1 MNALHKIEH
10 WADAHRPTF
19 FVILRVFLGVFIT
32 YKGLNFM
39 FNIGDLQSTMTEQ
52 AGLNFFAAGIAH
64 YVIFAHVLGG
74 PLITFG
80 LYTRWISLL
89 QIPIL
94 IGAVFLVNYP
104 KGFLSVGHLM
114 ELEMSIII
122 LILLVLFLIFGA
134 GRFSID
140 QLRRNEMEKHVNGH

>member
-10 WADAHRPTF
+10 WADSHRPTF

-39 FNIGDLQSTMTEQ
+39 FNINDLQSLARQ
-52 AGLNFFAAGIAH
+52 PGLTFFSAGIAH

-74 PLITFG
+74 PLIAFG
-80 LYTRWISLL
+80 LYTRWVSLI

-122 LILLVLFLIFGA
+122 LALLVLFLVFGA

-140 QLRRNEMEKHVNGH
+140 QLRRNEMKKHVNGS